1 MAVQMVTRVSK
12 SAGTFLS
19 APKRLGRS
27 FQTESQLLKK
37 DRQKPDS
44 LILAASRR
52 SSDSC
57 SNCCYLPKG
66 NIPILMVDRQVRDIL
81 AEAIRHFVA
90 RLSGNYEFDDAAF
103 SVRTEDRRVRI
114 IREQIWGIYDNPHE
128 HKLDDDWALSDE
140 QGEIVHRVIMFLKS
154 DAEYRWPRSRRGIDL
169 HTRLSGLFRWRHL
182 CQDSM
187 RITAESLT

>member
-1 MAVQMVTRVSK
+1 
-12 SAGTFLS
+12 
-19 APKRLGRS
+19 
-27 FQTESQLLKK
+27 
-37 DRQKPDS
+37 
-44 LILAASRR
+44 
-52 SSDSC
+52 
-57 SNCCYLPKG
+57 
-66 NIPILMVDRQVRDIL
+66 MVDRQVRDIL

-154 DAEYRWPRSRRGIDL
+154 DAEYRWPKVPAWYRLAHPVIWALSLATLMSRLDAYYSRKFDL
-169 HTRLSGLFRWRHL
+169 TVWPFRTLDEIERVRREPKYL
-182 CQDSM
+182 A
-187 RITAESLT
+187 RAA